1 MACTPRF
8 KIFLLCCV
16 FMVEIGC
23 DVQDNSN
30 DVGDQQAE
38 QTEVNTGDE
47 LDESLSI
54 QVIIDGSFQYSE
66 KGEVRNILEAGKLER
81 FENNDI
87 WQVDDGFTLY
97 IEGDKSTNRAQ
108 LSGGRGTYDSKI
120 GHLIA
125 RDGVLLVNSEGDKL
139 KTEYLV
145 WSHDSDKVHTNRS
158 VSVETATGVLF
169 GKGLE
174 ADGSFENYKILEPTG
189 SFDLP

>member
-1 MACTPRF
+1 MARTSSI
-8 KIFLLCCV
+8 KNFLFCCI

-23 DVQDNSN
+23 NVQGNSTDVDNQQVDHKDFN
-30 DVGDQQAE
+30 GDA
-38 QTEVNTGDE
+38 
-47 LDESLSI
+47 LDESLSM

-87 WQVDDGFTLY
+87 WQVDEGFTLY

-108 LSGGRGTYDSKI
+108 LSGGRGTYDSKT

>member
-1 MACTPRF
+1 MVRTPSI
-8 KIFLLCCV
+8 KIFLLYCI
-16 FMVEIGC
+16 FMVETGC
-23 DVQDNSN
+23 DVRDNSN
-30 DVGDQQAE
+30 DVDDLL
-38 QTEVNTGDE
+38 TETNSGNE
-47 LDESLSI
+47 LDELLSI

-66 KGEVRNILEAGKLER
+66 KGKVRNILEAGKLER

-97 IEGDKSTNRAQ
+97 IEGNKSTNRAQ
-108 LSGGRGTYDSKI
+108 LSGGRGTYDSKT

-125 RDGVLLVNSEGDKL
+125 RDGVFLVNSEGDKL

-158 VSVETATGVLF
+158 VSVETSTGVLF
-169 GKGLE
+169 GKGLV

>member
-1 MACTPRF
+1 MARVYSL
-8 KIFLLCCV
+8 KISLVYCV
-16 FMVEIGC
+16 FIVAIGC
-23 DVQDNSN
+23 DVD
-30 DVGDQQAE
+30 DQLAE
-38 QTEVNTGDE
+38 ASPGDE
-47 LDESLSI
+47 LDTSLSI

-66 KGEVRNILEAGKLER
+66 KGEVRNVLEAGKLER

-87 WQVDDGFTLY
+87 WEVDEGFTLY
-97 IEGDKSTNRAQ
+97 IEGDRITNRAK
-108 LSGGRGTYDSKI
+108 LSGGRGTYDSKT

-158 VSVETATGVLF
+158 VSVQTATGVLF

-174 ADGSFENYKILEPTG
+174 ADGRFENYKILEPTG